1 MTITFNAARLLELA
15 AEHGDGT
22 GRGTARAIA
31 KRVSRDEG
39 SISRYLSG
47 KSQPGLARA
56 ARMAK
61 AYSVDV
67 NELLLNGV
75 AA

>member
-15 AEHGDGT
+15 AEHGDGP
-22 GRGTARAIA
+22 GRGTAQAIA
-31 KRVSRDEG
+31 RRVSMDAG

-47 KSQPGLARA
+47 KRQPDTARLALFA
-56 ARMAK
+56 Q
-61 AYSVDV
+61 AYGVQLDELML
-67 NELLLNGV
+67 NEV